1 MNALF
6 ILTALIFLFQ
16 LWWLAAHLVAYRQTN
31 ESLYLFQV
39 FQGGA
44 FALLFGYATIVFF
57 NNHVLNLPISGLL
70 LIAGLIPSILWRN
83 RGGTQTMARHYPR
96 GLRDLL
102 GFRRPAADLK
112 RRVRSK

>member
-16 LWWLAAHLVAYRQTN
+16 LWWLAAHLIAYRQSS
-31 ESLYLFQV
+31 ESTYLLQV

-44 FALLFGYATIVFF
+44 FALLFGYTTIAFF
-57 NNHVLNLPISGLL
+57 NNQALNLLISGLL
-70 LIAGLIPSILWRN
+70 LIAGMISSILWRS
-83 RGGTQTMARHYPR
+83 RGGTQLMARHYPR

>member
-6 ILTALIFLFQ
+6 ILTALVFLFQ
-16 LWWLAAHLVAYRQTN
+16 LWWLTAHLVAYRQTN
-31 ESLYLFQV
+31 ENAYLLQV

-44 FALLFGYATIVFF
+44 FALLFGYTTIAFF
-57 NNHVLNLPISGLL
+57 NNQALNLPISGLL
-70 LIAGLIPSILWRN
+70 LIGGLIASILWRN
-83 RGGTQTMARHYPR
+83 RGGTQLMAQHYPR

-102 GFRRPAADLK
+102 GFRRPAVDLK